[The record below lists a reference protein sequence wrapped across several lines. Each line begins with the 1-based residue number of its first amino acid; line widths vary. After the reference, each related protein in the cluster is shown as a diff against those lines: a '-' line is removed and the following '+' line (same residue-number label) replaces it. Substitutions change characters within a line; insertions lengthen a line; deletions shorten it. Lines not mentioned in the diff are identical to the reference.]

1 MIYTIAKIREYARS
15 VDNRLEDTDKYS
27 DTWIDD
33 RIEEGLALAQD
44 IHQIFYTTELYDL
57 TTNTDP
63 VSEGGDGLTEV
74 EIIAQEEPHSIYEVE
89 CDLNYFTV
97 EPTANNHVIVRVKAN
112 APDVLDKTVLVR
124 YFFYPT
130 LPITQIEMSMEMY
143 KLCKA
148 CIASNCFAMLSDEA
162 NEKYH
167 MAKAEAMNMRGT
179 FDILKDVMDVPPER
193 LWSGSWA

>member
-1 MIYTIAKIREYARS
+1 MIYTIAKLREYARS
-15 VDNRLEDTDKYS
+15 VDGRLDDTEVYP

-57 TTNTDP
+57 TTNTTP
-63 VSEGGDGLTEV
+63 VVDGGDGLTEV
-74 EIIAQEEPHSIYEVE
+74 EIIMQEEPHSIYDIE

-97 EPTANNHVIVRVKAN
+97 EPTANNHVIIRVIAN

-130 LPITQIEMSMEMY
+130 LPITQVEMSMEMY
-143 KLCKA
+143 KLCKS
-148 CIASNCFAMLSDEA
+148 CIASNCFTMLNDEA

-167 MAKAEAMNMRGT
+167 LGKAEAMNMRGT
-179 FDILKDVMDVPPER
+179 FDILKDTSDTPSER
-193 LWSGSWA
+193 LWSGSWV